1 MINRLTCNLIDADFE
16 RGEVLLIDKEVKQP
30 SFSIIYKLRKAIGV
44 KKIGHAG
51 TLDPFASGLL
61 IVCTG
66 KKTKEIDSFQ
76 GLEKTYT
83 GTITL
88 GKKTPSMDSETEV
101 IEYGSLD
108 GIDEQKIL
116 EAKESFVGNIL
127 QVPPMYSAVKH
138 KGKALYKY
146 ARKGVEIKREPRE
159 INIGKFL
166 ITGINLPD
174 IHFEVTCSKGTY
186 IRALANDLGD
196 KLGCG
201 AFLSSLRRTAIGNY
215 KVEHAFRVYDFIDIY
230 NESRKQTEPC
240 AEIL

>member
-1 MINRLTCNLIDADFE
+1 MINRLNCNLIDADFE
-16 RGEVLLIDKEVKQP
+16 KGEVLLIDKEVKRP

-76 GLEKTYT
+76 GLKKTYT

-88 GKKTPSMDSETEV
+88 GKKTRSMDSETEV
-101 IEYGSLD
+101 LESKSLD
-108 GIDEQKIL
+108 GIDEQKIID
-116 EAKESFVGNIL
+116 AKESFVGNIFQL
-127 QVPPMYSAVKH
+127 PPMFSAVKH

-159 INIGKFL
+159 VNIGSFN
-166 ITGINLPD
+166 ITGIDLPEV
-174 IHFEVTCSKGTY
+174 HFEIKCSKGTY
-186 IRALANDLGD
+186 VRVLANDLGE

-201 AFLSSLRRTAIGNY
+201 GYLSSLRRTAIGDF
-215 KVEHAFRVYDFIDIY
+215 KVENAFMVYDFIDIY
-230 NESRKQTEPC
+230 NESRKQ
-240 AEIL
+240 LVKS

>member
-16 RGEVLLIDKEVKQP
+16 KGEVLLIDKEVKRP

-44 KKIGHAG
+44 KKVGHAG

-76 GLEKTYT
+76 GLDKTYT

-88 GKKTPSMDSETEV
+88 GKKTRSMDSETEA
-101 IEYGSLD
+101 IECKSFD
-108 GIDEQKIL
+108 GIDEQKII

-127 QVPPMYSAVKH
+127 QLPPMYSAVKH

-159 INIGKFL
+159 VNVSSFN
-166 ITGINLPD
+166 ITGIDLPD
-174 IHFEVTCSKGTY
+174 IHFEIICSKGTY
-186 IRALANDLGD
+186 IRVLANDLGE

-201 AFLSSLRRTAIGNY
+201 GYLSSLRRTAIGNY
-215 KVEHAFRVYDFIDIY
+215 NVENAFMVYDFIDIY
-230 NESRKQTEPC
+230 NESRKHLVLC
-240 AEIL
+240 